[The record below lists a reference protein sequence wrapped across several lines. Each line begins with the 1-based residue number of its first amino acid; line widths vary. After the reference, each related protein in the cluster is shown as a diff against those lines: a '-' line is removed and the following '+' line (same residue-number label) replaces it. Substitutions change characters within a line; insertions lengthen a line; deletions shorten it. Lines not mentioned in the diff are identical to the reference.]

1 MLQIARD
8 MFESRQS
15 RMIGTLEGTD
25 QRRLAAASVGVL
37 LGKSF
42 QLSNDVYM
50 AMQSRGFRGEVFT
63 LDEFQMQRS
72 DWGALIG
79 FIVVAGIAFWFG
91 A

>member
-1 MLQIARD
+1 
-8 MFESRQS
+8 
-15 RMIGTLEGTD
+15 
-25 QRRLAAASVGVL
+25 
-37 LGKSF
+37 
-42 QLSNDVYM
+42 M

-63 LDEFQMQRS
+63 LDDFQMQRS